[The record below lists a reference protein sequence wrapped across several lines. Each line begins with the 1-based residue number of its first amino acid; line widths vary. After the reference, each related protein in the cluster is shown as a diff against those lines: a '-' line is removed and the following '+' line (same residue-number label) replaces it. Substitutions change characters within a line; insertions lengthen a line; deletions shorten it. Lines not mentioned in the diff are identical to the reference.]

1 MNARPLLE
9 VEDLRVA
16 YGRVDVVHG
25 VSLRLVEGRVAT
37 IIGANG
43 AGKTTTLLA
52 LSGVLRPRG
61 GSIAFGGARID
72 GQPPHRLVGQGL
84 MHVPEGRAILAHM
97 SVRENLELGAWTRR
111 DRAAARGDLDKM
123 FARFPILRERS
134 SVAAGSL
141 SGGEQQLLA
150 IARGLMSRPKLLLL
164 DEPSMGLAPA
174 LVAQV
179 FGIVA
184 QLRADGLSI
193 LLVEQNARQALAV
206 SDYAYVMERGRIAR
220 EGKSGELADDPA
232 VVAAYLGGERS

>member
-16 YGRVDVVHG
+16 YGQVDVVHG
-25 VSLRLVEGRVAT
+25 VSLRLEEGRVAT

-61 GSIAFGGARID
+61 GSIMFGGARID
-72 GQPPHRLVGQGL
+72 GQPSHRLVGRGL

-111 DRAAARGDLDKM
+111 DRAAARVDLDKM

-164 DEPSMGLAPA
+164 DEPSMGLAPT

-220 EGKSGELADDPA
+220 EGPAHLLAGDPA
-232 VVAAYLGGERS
+232 VVAAYLGGQ